1 MDSSETKKK
10 HTKQSKKENKKEVKK
25 KMPWA
30 LYVFFLS
37 LLISAA
43 LSFLSNEAL
52 AGAGLT
58 LAFGVLIAFIM
69 LGIVFDIIGVAV
81 TAADERPFHSMAA
94 HRMPGAR
101 EALRLIR
108 KANQVS
114 SFCNDVVGDICGIV
128 SGSTAAVIVVR
139 LHEAF
144 GAESIITSL
153 AITSL
158 ASGLTIGGK
167 AIGKTFAIDKSTT
180 VLCLVGR
187 FLHFFSGNKR

>member
-1 MDSSETKKK
+1 MDSSEKKK
-10 HTKQSKKENKKEVKK
+10 KRGMKNCRDRDAKKRI
-25 KMPWA
+25 PWA
-30 LYVFFLS
+30 VYVFFLTI
-37 LLISAA
+37 LISAA
-43 LSFLSNEAL
+43 MSFLSNEL
-52 AGAGLT
+52 LIGAGLT
-58 LAFGVLIAFIM
+58 AAFGVLIAFIL
-69 LGIVFDIIGVAV
+69 LGVIFDIVGTAV

-94 HRMPGAR
+94 HKAPGAR

-139 LHEAF
+139 LHETF
-144 GAESIITSL
+144 GFESIATSL

-167 AIGKTFAIDKSTT
+167 AIGKTFAIDQSTT

-187 FLHFFSGNKR
+187 ILHFFSGNKR

>member
-1 MDSSETKKK
+1 MDSSEIKKKRGKQNTKAKSTKKR
-10 HTKQSKKENKKEVKK
+10 
-25 KMPWA
+25 MPWA
-30 LYVFFLS
+30 AKVFFLS

-43 LSFLSNEAL
+43 LSFISGEAL
-52 AGAGLT
+52 SGAGLT
-58 LAFGVLIAFIM
+58 LAFGVLLAFIM

-108 KANQVS
+108 KANEVS

-128 SGSTAAVIVVR
+128 SGSTGAVIVVR
-139 LHEAF
+139 LHETLGF
-144 GAESIITSL
+144 ESIVTSL
-153 AITSL
+153 AITAL

-187 FLHFFSGNKR
+187 ILHFFSGNKR